1 MVDITDIKRLAK
13 EIENKYDLNYYEIL
27 QRYMFERVLERI
39 SVSKYQDNFIL
50 KGGLLLSAMFG
61 IGNRMTKDMDAT
73 ITGIDVSKDKMLK
86 VLNEILSINLKDG
99 VKFDVV
105 DITDI
110 REDDEYGGNKYHI
123 VGKLQSLKV
132 NLEIDIS
139 TGDKVTP
146 RELKYKYP
154 LIFEDRTIMISS
166 YNIETILAE
175 KIETV
180 LRRGVFNSRMK
191 DFYDIYYFLTKLRKE
206 IDINVLKEAMDN
218 TFTKRNSFEYL
229 NDYEQ
234 IIDSIIG
241 NERIKKLWNIYSN
254 KYKYANGI
262 NINKILNLLKEIIKE
277 LDDDK
282 LYTIK
287 EIYEKNVKSI

>member
-39 SVSKYQDNFIL
+39 SVSNYQDNFIL

-73 ITGIDVSKDKMLK
+73 IIGIDVSKDKMLK

-166 YNIETILAE
+166 YNVETMLAE
-175 KIETV
+175 KIETI

-206 IDINVLKEAMDN
+206 ININILKEAVDN
-218 TFTKRNSFEYL
+218 TFTKRDSFEYL

-241 NERIKKLWNIYSN
+241 NERLEKLWNIYSN
-254 KYKYANGI
+254 KYTYAKGI
-262 NINKILNLLKEIIKE
+262 NINEILNLLKDIIKE
-277 LDDDK
+277 LD
-282 LYTIK
+282 L
-287 EIYEKNVKSI
+287 EVSFV

>member
-13 EIENKYDLNYYEIL
+13 EIENKYNLNYYEIL

-39 SVSKYQDNFIL
+39 SVSRYQDNFIL

-73 ITGIDVSKDKMLK
+73 ITGIDVSKNKMLK

-154 LIFEDRTIMISS
+154 LIFEDRTIIISS

-206 IDINVLKEAMDN
+206 IDINILKEAVN
-218 TFTKRNSFEYL
+218 HTFTKRNSFEYL

-241 NERIKKLWNIYSN
+241 NERLEKLWNIYSN

-262 NINKILNLLKEIIKE
+262 NINEILNLLKNIIK
-277 LDDDK
+277 K
-282 LYTIK
+282 LNL
-287 EIYEKNVKSI
+287 EKFKREYDINV

>member
-39 SVSKYQDNFIL
+39 SLSKYQDNFIL

-61 IGNRMTKDMDAT
+61 IDNRMTKDMDAT

-99 VKFDVV
+99 IKFDVV

-110 REDDEYGGNKYHI
+110 RDDDEYGGNKYHI

-139 TGDKVTP
+139 TGDRVTP

-154 LIFEDRTIMISS
+154 LIFEDRTIIISS

-191 DFYDIYYFLTKLRKE
+191 DFYDIYYFLTKLKKE
-206 IDINVLKEAMDN
+206 IDINILKEAVDN
-218 TFTKRNSFEYL
+218 TFSKRDSFEYL
-229 NDYEQ
+229 NDYQQ

-241 NERIKKLWNIYSN
+241 NERLERLWNIYSN
-254 KYKYANGI
+254 KYKYANNIDI
-262 NINKILNLLKEIIKE
+262 NEILNLLKDIIKE
-277 LDDDK
+277 LD
-282 LYTIK
+282 L
-287 EIYEKNVKSI
+287 EVVVV

>member
-39 SVSKYQDNFIL
+39 VVSKYQDNFIL

-61 IGNRMTKDMDAT
+61 IDNRMTKDMDAT

-99 VKFDVV
+99 VKFDVI

-154 LIFEDRTIMISS
+154 LIFEDRTIMITS

-180 LRRGVFNSRMK
+180 LWRGVFNSRMK
-191 DFYDIYYFLTKLRKE
+191 DFYDIYYFLTKLRKD
-206 IDINVLKEAMDN
+206 IDINILKEAVDN

-234 IIDSIIG
+234 IINSIIG
-241 NERIKKLWNIYSN
+241 NERIEKLWNIYSN
-254 KYKYANGI
+254 KYKYSNGI
-262 NINKILNLLKEIIKE
+262 DITEILNLLKDIINE
-277 LDDDK
+277 VESALA
-282 LYTIK
+282 
-287 EIYEKNVKSI
+287 SA

>member
-1 MVDITDIKRLAK
+1 MVDITDIKILVK

-27 QRYMFERVLERI
+27 QRYMFERILERI
-39 SVSKYQDNFIL
+39 SVSNYQDNFIL

-86 VLNEILSINLKDG
+86 VLNEILSINLKDD

-110 REDDEYGGNKYHI
+110 RGDDEYGGNKYHI

-154 LIFEDRTIMISS
+154 LIFENRTIIISS

-191 DFYDIYYFLTKLRKE
+191 DFYDIYYFLTKLRK
-206 IDINVLKEAMDN
+206 DININILKEAVDN

-241 NERIKKLWNIYSN
+241 NERIEKLWNVYSN
-254 KYKYANGI
+254 KYKYANDIDI
-262 NINKILNLLKEIIKE
+262 NEILNLLKSIINEVKLE
-277 LDDDK
+277 LV
-282 LYTIK
+282 T
-287 EIYEKNVKSI
+287 V

>member
-1 MVDITDIKRLAK
+1 MVDITNIKRLAK
-13 EIENKYDLNYYEIL
+13 EIETKYDLNYYEIL
-27 QRYMFERVLERI
+27 QRYMFERILERI
-39 SVSKYQDNFIL
+39 SVSNYQDNFIL

-61 IGNRMTKDMDAT
+61 VDNRMTKDMDAT
-73 ITGIDVSKDKMLK
+73 ITGLDVSKDKMLK
-86 VLNEILSINLKDG
+86 VLNEILSIDLKDG

-110 REDDEYGGNKYHI
+110 REDDEYSGNKYHI
-123 VGKLQSLKV
+123 VGRLQSLKV

-154 LIFEDRTIMISS
+154 LIFENRTIMISS

-175 KIETV
+175 KIETI

-191 DFYDIYYFLTKLRKE
+191 DFYDIYYFLTKLRKD
-206 IDINVLKEAMDN
+206 IDKKNLKLAIDN
-218 TFTKRNSFEYL
+218 TFSKRNSFEYL

-234 IIDSIIG
+234 IIVSIIG
-241 NERIKKLWNIYSN
+241 NERLEKLWNIYSN

-262 NINKILNLLKEIIKE
+262 DIKEILNLLKEMIKE
-277 LDDDK
+277 LA
-282 LYTIK
+282 LEGVT
-287 EIYEKNVKSI
+287 V

>member
-1 MVDITDIKRLAK
+1 MVDISDIKRLAK
-13 EIENKYDLNYYEIL
+13 EIEIKYDLNYYEIL

-39 SVSKYQDNFIL
+39 SVSKYHDNFIL

-61 IGNRMTKDMDAT
+61 IDNRMTKDMDAT

-86 VLNEILSINLKDG
+86 VLNEILSINLNDG

-105 DITDI
+105 NITDI

-146 RELKYKYP
+146 KELKYKYP

-175 KIETV
+175 KIETI
-180 LRRGVFNSRMK
+180 LRRGTFNSRMK
-191 DFYDIYYFLTKLRKE
+191 DFYDVYYFLTRLRKDM
-206 IDINVLKEAMDN
+206 DINILKEAVDN
-218 TFTKRNSFEYL
+218 TFTKRDSFEYL
-229 NDYEQ
+229 SDFEQ

-241 NERIKKLWNIYSN
+241 NERIEKLWNIYSN

-262 NINKILNLLKEIIKE
+262 DINEILNLLKGIIKE
-277 LDDDK
+277 LN
-282 LYTIK
+282 L
-287 EIYEKNVKSI
+287 

>member
-1 MVDITDIKRLAK
+1 MVDISDIKRLAK
-13 EIENKYDLNYYEIL
+13 EIEIKYDLNYYEIL

-39 SVSKYQDNFIL
+39 SLSKYHDNFIL

-61 IGNRMTKDMDAT
+61 IDNRMTKDMDAT

-86 VLNEILSINLKDG
+86 VLNEILSINLNDS

-105 DITDI
+105 NITDI

-146 RELKYKYP
+146 KELKYKYP

-175 KIETV
+175 KIETI
-180 LRRGVFNSRMK
+180 LRRGTFNSRMK
-191 DFYDIYYFLTKLRKE
+191 DFYDVYYFLTKLRKDM
-206 IDINVLKEAMDN
+206 DINILKEAVDN
-218 TFTKRNSFEYL
+218 TFTKRDSFEYL
-229 NDYEQ
+229 SDFEQ

-241 NERIKKLWNIYSN
+241 NERIEKLWNIYSN

-262 NINKILNLLKEIIKE
+262 DINEILNLLKAIIKE
-277 LDDDK
+277 LN
-282 LYTIK
+282 L
-287 EIYEKNVKSI
+287 

>member
-39 SVSKYQDNFIL
+39 STSKYQDNFIL
-50 KGGLLLSAMFG
+50 KGGLLLSSMFG
-61 IGNRMTKDMDAT
+61 IDNRMTKDMDAT
-73 ITGIDVSKDKMLK
+73 VTGIDVSKDKMLK
-86 VLNEILSINLKDG
+86 VLNEILGINLKDG
-99 VKFDVV
+99 VTFDVV
-105 DITDI
+105 DVTDI

-180 LRRGVFNSRMK
+180 LRRGSFNSRMK

-206 IDINVLKEAMDN
+206 IDINILKEAVNN
-218 TFTKRNSFEYL
+218 TFSKRDSFEYL

-234 IIDSIIG
+234 IIDTIVD
-241 NERIKKLWNIYSN
+241 NERLERLWNIYSS
-254 KYKYANGI
+254 KYKYANDIDI
-262 NINKILNLLKEIIKE
+262 NEILKLLKDIIKK
-277 LDDDK
+277 LD
-282 LYTIK
+282 LEVVT
-287 EIYEKNVKSI
+287 V

>member
-61 IGNRMTKDMDAT
+61 IDNRMTKDMDAT

-180 LRRGVFNSRMK
+180 LRRGSFNSRMK

-206 IDINVLKEAMDN
+206 IDINILKEAVDN
-218 TFTKRNSFEYL
+218 TFSKRDSFEYL

-241 NERIKKLWNIYSN
+241 NERLERLWNIYSN

-262 NINKILNLLKEIIKE
+262 DIDEILNLLKDIIKE
-277 LDDDK
+277 LD
-282 LYTIK
+282 LEVIA
-287 EIYEKNVKSI
+287 V

>member
-1 MVDITDIKRLAK
+1 MVDISDIKRLAK
-13 EIENKYDLNYYEIL
+13 EIEIKYDLNYYEIL

-39 SVSKYQDNFIL
+39 SLSKYHDNFIL

-61 IGNRMTKDMDAT
+61 IDNRMTKDMDAT

-86 VLNEILSINLKDG
+86 VLNEILSINLNDG

-105 DITDI
+105 NITDI

-146 RELKYKYP
+146 KELKYKYP

-175 KIETV
+175 KIETI
-180 LRRGVFNSRMK
+180 LRRGTFNSRMK
-191 DFYDIYYFLTKLRKE
+191 DFYDVYYFLTKLRKDM
-206 IDINVLKEAMDN
+206 DINILKEAVDN
-218 TFTKRNSFEYL
+218 TFTKRDSFEYL
-229 NDYEQ
+229 SDFEQ

-241 NERIKKLWNIYSN
+241 NERIEKLWNIYSN

-262 NINKILNLLKEIIKE
+262 DINEILNLLKAIIKE
-277 LDDDK
+277 LI
-282 LYTIK
+282 L
-287 EIYEKNVKSI
+287 

>member
-13 EIENKYDLNYYEIL
+13 EIEIKYDLNYYEIL

-61 IGNRMTKDMDAT
+61 IDNRMTKDMDTT

-110 REDDEYGGNKYHI
+110 REEDEYGGNKYHI

-146 RELKYKYP
+146 KELKYKYP

-175 KIETV
+175 KIETI
-180 LRRGVFNSRMK
+180 LRRGTFNSRMK
-191 DFYDIYYFLTKLRKE
+191 DFYDIYYFLTKLRKD
-206 IDINVLKEAMDN
+206 IDINILKKAVDN

-229 NDYEQ
+229 SDYEQ

-241 NERIKKLWNIYSN
+241 NEIIEKLWNIYSN
-254 KYKYANGI
+254 KYKYAKGI
-262 NINKILNLLKEIIKE
+262 DINEILNLLKDIIKK
-277 LDDDK
+277 LD
-282 LYTIK
+282 L
-287 EIYEKNVKSI
+287 EVVAV

>member
-13 EIENKYDLNYYEIL
+13 EIENKNDLNYYEIL

-39 SVSKYQDNFIL
+39 SVSNYQDNFIL

-73 ITGIDVSKDKMLK
+73 IMGIDVSKDKMLK
-86 VLNEILSINLKDG
+86 VLNEILSIDLKDG
-99 VKFDVV
+99 VTFDVV

-154 LIFEDRTIMISS
+154 LIFENRTIIIISS

-206 IDINVLKEAMDN
+206 IDIKILKKAVNN
-218 TFTKRNSFEYL
+218 TFTKRNSVEYL

-234 IIDSIIG
+234 IINSIVG
-241 NERIKKLWNIYSN
+241 NERLEKLWNIYSN

-262 NINKILNLLKEIIKE
+262 NINEILFLLKNIIKE
-277 LDDDK
+277 L
-282 LYTIK
+282 
-287 EIYEKNVKSI
+287 EIAS

>member
-39 SVSKYQDNFIL
+39 SISKYQDNFIL

-61 IGNRMTKDMDAT
+61 IDNRMTKDMDAT

-110 REDDEYGGNKYHI
+110 REEDEYGGNKYHI

-139 TGDKVTP
+139 TGDKVTL

-191 DFYDIYYFLTKLRKE
+191 DFYDIYYFLTKIRKE
-206 IDINVLKEAMDN
+206 IDLNILKEAIDN
-218 TFTKRNSFEYL
+218 TFSKRNSFEYL

-241 NERIKKLWNIYSN
+241 NERLENLWNIYSN

-262 NINKILNLLKEIIKE
+262 DINEILDLLRGIIKE
-277 LDDDK
+277 LD
-282 LYTIK
+282 L
-287 EIYEKNVKSI
+287 EVVSV

>member
-1 MVDITDIKRLAK
+1 MVDITDIKILAK

-27 QRYMFERVLERI
+27 QRYMFERILERI
-39 SVSKYQDNFIL
+39 SVSNYQDNFIL

-73 ITGIDVSKDKMLK
+73 IIGIDVSKDKMLK

-154 LIFEDRTIMISS
+154 LIFENRTIIISS

-191 DFYDIYYFLTKLRKE
+191 DFYDIYYFLTKLRK
-206 IDINVLKEAMDN
+206 DININILKEAVDN

-241 NERIKKLWNIYSN
+241 NERIEKLWNVYSN
-254 KYKYANGI
+254 KYKYANDIDI
-262 NINKILNLLKEIIKE
+262 NEILNLLKSIINEVKLE
-277 LDDDK
+277 LV
-282 LYTIK
+282 T
-287 EIYEKNVKSI
+287 V